1 MGTVTINASG
11 VGAAQ
16 SGTVTTAGGS
26 GGGIIMVTNH
36 SDATITFDVATAGT
50 VVQSDLVIGPKDYQ
64 IVTGLNN
71 GAQTLVNLSTS
82 HGSASLVY
90 EVVFNRLVTYMNNEA
105 MITHIV
111 MVIGLFLFI
120 YYLAF

>member
-1 MGTVTINASG
+1 MGTVTISALG

-50 VVQSDLVIGPKDYQ
+50 VVQSGLRIGPKDYQ
-64 IVTGLNN
+64 LVTGLNN
-71 GAQTLVNLSTS
+71 GAQTLTSLTTS
-82 HGSASLVY
+82 HGTAAQSGEIVY
-90 EVVFNRLVTYMNNEA
+90 NTLVT
-105 MITHIV
+105 
-111 MVIGLFLFI
+111 
-120 YYLAF
+120 

>member
-36 SDATITFDVATAGT
+36 SDATITFDVL
-50 VVQSDLVIGPKDYQ
+50 VQ
-64 IVTGLNN
+64 
-71 GAQTLVNLSTS
+71 
-82 HGSASLVY
+82 
-90 EVVFNRLVTYMNNEA
+90 
-105 MITHIV
+105 
-111 MVIGLFLFI
+111 
-120 YYLAF
+120 

>member
-26 GGGIIMVTNH
+26 GGGKIMVTND
-36 SDATITFDVATAGT
+36 SDATINFDVATGGT
-50 VVQSDLVIGPKDYQ
+50 VVQSNITVAAKDYK

-71 GAQTLVNLSTS
+71 GAQTLVNLTTS
-82 HGSASLVY
+82 HGTAAQVN
-90 EVVFNRLVTYMNNEA
+90 EVVYNTL
-105 MITHIV
+105 IT
-111 MVIGLFLFI
+111 
-120 YYLAF
+120 

>member
-16 SGTVTTAGGS
+16 SGTVTTAGGY

-50 VVQSDLVIGPKDYQ
+50 VVQSNLVIGPKDYQ

-82 HGSASLVY
+82 HGTAAQAN
-90 EVVFNRLVTYMNNEA
+90 EVVYNTLVT
-105 MITHIV
+105 
-111 MVIGLFLFI
+111 
-120 YYLAF
+120 

>member
-1 MGTVTINASG
+1 MGTVTISAAG
-11 VGAAQ
+11 VGGTQ

-26 GGGIIMVTNH
+26 GGGKIMVTND

-50 VVQSDLVIGPKDYQ
+50 VVQSDLEVGPKDYH

-82 HGSASLVY
+82 HGTAAQAS
-90 EVVFNRLVTYMNNEA
+90 EVVYNTL
-105 MITHIV
+105 IT
-111 MVIGLFLFI
+111 
-120 YYLAF
+120 